1 MLKANEDGYVLNEK
15 DNRFVNRLRK
25 SFQYACSHV
34 TSCSEFILYNIM
46 HEFSPVISFV
56 VCLTTTKKHLLN
68 CYLMC
73 DIIILIKN
81 NVNLK
86 YIGTKPAR
94 FQNFKS
100 GSVTPKDTP
109 I

>member
-1 MLKANEDGYVLNEK
+1 
-15 DNRFVNRLRK
+15 
-25 SFQYACSHV
+25 
-34 TSCSEFILYNIM
+34 
-46 HEFSPVISFV
+46 
-56 VCLTTTKKHLLN
+56 
-68 CYLMC
+68 MC

-81 NVNLK
+81 NANLK
-86 YIGTKPAR
+86 YTGTKPAR